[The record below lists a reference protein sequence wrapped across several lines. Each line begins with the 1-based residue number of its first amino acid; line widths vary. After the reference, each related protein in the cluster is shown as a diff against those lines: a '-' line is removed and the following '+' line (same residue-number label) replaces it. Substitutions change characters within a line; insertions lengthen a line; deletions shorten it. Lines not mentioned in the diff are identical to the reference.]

1 MEAELSKGFLCN
13 FPFCTQQALINVK
26 CQTKMSDGQER
37 KEETYKR
44 FCRPMAKMNPDYRA
58 CPTPR
63 MLFRSSLAFRV
74 QVWLIARVA
83 KNRMHLY
90 KQESKCI
97 IS

>member
-1 MEAELSKGFLCN
+1 MLN
-13 FPFCTQQALINVK
+13 DRQATDRQDRN
-26 CQTKMSDGQER
+26 
-37 KEETYKR
+37 EEEMYKR
-44 FCRPMAKMNPDYRA
+44 FCRVIANMSQDYRS
-58 CPTPR
+58 CPPPR

-83 KNRMHLY
+83 KNRMHQY

>member
-1 MEAELSKGFLCN
+1 MLN
-13 FPFCTQQALINVK
+13 DRQATDRQDRNV
-26 CQTKMSDGQER
+26 
-37 KEETYKR
+37 EEMYKR
-44 FCRPMAKMNPDYRA
+44 FCRVIANMSQDYRS
-58 CPTPR
+58 CPPPR

-83 KNRMHLY
+83 KNRMHQY